1 MRGKQSKNILTIGKI
16 SDGDI
21 LQDIELGKLIAVKEA
36 DHFSDRMTFGVP
48 WHERRT
54 EVEKVNG
61 LMLINLN
68 GDLWRRMRT
77 MASPIFTSGKL
88 KTMVPHINKVIVV
101 MALQMH

>member
-21 LQDIELGKLIAVKEA
+21 FQDIELGKLIAVKEA

-101 MALQMH
+101 MAFQMH

>member
-1 MRGKQSKNILTIGKI
+1 M
-16 SDGDI
+16 
-21 LQDIELGKLIAVKEA
+21 QDIELGKLIAVKEA

-68 GDLWRRMRT
+68 SDLWRRMRT

-101 MALQMH
+101 MVCKCIDIQRSPDSAVSRLCQAEV

>member
-1 MRGKQSKNILTIGKI
+1 M
-16 SDGDI
+16 
-21 LQDIELGKLIAVKEA
+21 QDIELGKLIAVKEA

-77 MASPIFTSGKL
+77 SGKL
-88 KTMVPHINKVIVV
+88 KTMVPHINKVNCCRG
-101 MALQMH
+101 